1 MLPSASM
8 HSRTLPAGR
17 SAVPSSGFSTVA
29 GRHPRGGGV
38 QQGGLGR
45 AGKEGRKED
54 GGGTGG
60 GERKK
65 DEKREVV
72 SCRVRSGAGERAW
85 DTGKWASSS
94 SLGAYL
100 QGGW

>member
-45 AGKEGRKED
+45 AGKEGKKED

-65 DEKREVV
+65 DETREGLGH
-72 SCRVRSGAGERAW
+72 RGNGRHPLPWGPIYREGGE
-85 DTGKWASSS
+85 
-94 SLGAYL
+94 L
-100 QGGW
+100 